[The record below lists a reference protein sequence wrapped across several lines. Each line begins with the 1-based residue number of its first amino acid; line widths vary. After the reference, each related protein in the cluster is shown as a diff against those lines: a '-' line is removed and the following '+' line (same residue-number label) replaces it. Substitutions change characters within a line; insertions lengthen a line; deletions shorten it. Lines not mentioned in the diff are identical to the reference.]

1 MIFFF
6 FKMTIYIKSYN
17 KRFLSIIKGDNFSE
31 FNIDFLKKD
40 NKPQIVLK
48 NVNTT
53 YEGERYPT
61 LYDINLEI
69 NQGEFIFII
78 GPNGSGK
85 TTLLETILGILPL
98 EKGIAEIDGKSVI
111 RNGSKIR
118 KKIGYII
125 QGLEFDPQTPFL
137 VKNTAMVARSGRKG
151 LLKRNKKGDKAIAKL
166 CLDVLRNKQETEDYW
181 DRPIGK
187 LSGGM
192 QQKVMFA
199 NALAAEPDILLLDEP
214 FANLDINSRDNIFKL
229 LAKLN
234 RVAKTTIICVSHEAM
249 IPKEVTRLIMIQK
262 GRIILD
268 EKRDLAVNSETF
280 RAYTN
285 FMANY

>member
-1 MIFFF
+1 
-6 FKMTIYIKSYN
+6 MTIYIKSYN
-17 KRFLSIIKGDNFSE
+17 KRFLSIIKGENFSE

-48 NVNTT
+48 NVNTI

-61 LYDINLEI
+61 LHEINLEI

-98 EKGIAEIDGKSVI
+98 EKGIVEIDEKSVI

-118 KKIGYII
+118 KRIGYII

-137 VKNTAMVARSGRKG
+137 VKTAAMVARSGRNG
-151 LLKRNKKGDKAIAKL
+151 LLKRNKKDDKAIAKL

-229 LAKLN
+229 LVKLN
-234 RVAKTTIICVSHEAM
+234 RIAKTTIICVSHEAM

-268 EKRDLAVNSETF
+268 EKRDLAINSEAF